1 MKFLFRYLRP
11 FIPRMTL
18 GLAIKIAGT
27 LMDLIIPYILEYIID
42 SVIPTGNAGR
52 IVFFGCI
59 MLLCS
64 AGGITGNVI
73 ANRMAS
79 AVARDT
85 TGAVRHD
92 LFAKILR
99 LSPAQIDSVTIP
111 TLETRL
117 TSDTYN
123 LHTMTGMMQRL
134 GVRAPILLIGGIAV
148 TFAMEPVLSLTLI
161 LILPFITAAVFM
173 ISKKGIPLF
182 RALQK
187 STDDMTGV
195 VRESAQGIRVI
206 KALSKA
212 EYEKEKFDRMNR
224 AVADAELKS
233 GRLMSA
239 TNPLMSAFL
248 NLGMAAVILVGA
260 YRVNGGR
267 AEAGMVI
274 AFMSYFTIVLNAM
287 LSVTRL
293 FTIYSKGAASA
304 ARIGEIME
312 MPDDLTVLQGGEE
325 IPGAPAV
332 EFRNVSFAYPGK
344 KDTLSEISFR
354 LGKGQTL
361 GLIGATGSGK
371 STVIQLL
378 LRFYD
383 VSSGQILING
393 RDIRTF
399 SPAELRRRFGT
410 VLQNDFIFEGT
421 VLENIDFGRGI
432 PEESIKSA
440 AECAQ
445 ADFIE
450 RLADGFESHVNSK
463 GTNLSGGQKQRLL
476 ISRALSGDPEI
487 LLLDDSSSALDYATD
502 AKLRSA
508 LRTSYS
514 SATKL
519 IVAQRVSS
527 VMNADLIIVL
537 DSGRVIGMGTHDEL
551 LETCPVYRG
560 ISDSQIGGE
569 AC

>member
-1 MKFLFRYLRP
+1 MKFIFRYLKP
-11 FIPRMTL
+11 FLPRMTV

-42 SVIPTGNAGR
+42 RVIPTGNAGR
-52 IVFFGCI
+52 IVFFGCTMI
-59 MLLCS
+59 LCS

-92 LFAKILR
+92 LFSKILR

-123 LHTMTGMMQRL
+123 LHTMIGMMQRL
-134 GVRAPILLIGGIAV
+134 GVRAPILLVGGIAV

-206 KALSKA
+206 KALSKT
-212 EYEKEKFDRMNR
+212 EYEKEKFDKMNR
-224 AVADAELKS
+224 GVAGAELKS
-233 GRLMSA
+233 GRLMSV

-260 YRVNGGR
+260 YRVNGGQ

-287 LSVTRL
+287 LSVTRM

-312 MPDDLTVLQGGEE
+312 MPADLETIPGEGE
-325 IPGAPAV
+325 KDGAPAI
-332 EFRNVSFAYPGK
+332 EFRDVSFAYPGK
-344 KDTLSEISFR
+344 KDTLSDITFR
-354 LGKGQTL
+354 LNRGQTL
-361 GLIGATGSGK
+361 GIIGATGSGK

-383 VSSGQILING
+383 VTDGKILING
-393 RDIRTF
+393 RDIRSF
-399 SPAELRRRFGT
+399 SMPELRGRFGT

-432 PEESIKSA
+432 PTDSVKA
-440 AECAQ
+440 ASECAQ

-450 RLADGFESHVNSK
+450 RLSDGFESHINSK

-476 ISRALSGDPEI
+476 ISRALSGNPEI

-508 LRTSYS
+508 LKAEYS
-514 SATKL
+514 AATKV

-527 VMNADLIIVL
+527 IMNADLILVL
-537 DSGRVIGMGTHDEL
+537 DSGRVIGSGTHNEL
-551 LETCPVYRG
+551 LESCPVYRG